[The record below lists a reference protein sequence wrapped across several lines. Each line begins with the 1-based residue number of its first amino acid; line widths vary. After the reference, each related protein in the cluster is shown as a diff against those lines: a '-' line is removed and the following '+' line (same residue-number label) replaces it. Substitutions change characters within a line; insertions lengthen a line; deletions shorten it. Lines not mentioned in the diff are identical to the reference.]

1 MAESIKSPSDILA
14 LPLHVRA
21 EMAIKAASIK
31 LVKERLA
38 DGSPLYIWRDG
49 QVVAVPPEEFQYL
62 LSDTP
67 TE

>member
-1 MAESIKSPSDILA
+1 MAEPIKAESDILA

-21 EMAIKAASIK
+21 EMATKAASIK
-31 LVKERLA
+31 LVKERLV

-49 QVVAVPPEEFQYL
+49 QVVAVPPQEFQYL